1 MINNN
6 DNSQETENKKLNYQK
21 ELLFFKDDIL
31 KDLKRFESKLTSKYN
46 ETQSSIQQKLNFYDE
61 QFEKLTEKISK
72 IQNSDLNDKL
82 IEEKINSLIKF
93 KEKISEKIMTNE
105 IKLDSTQ
112 KDLQNAMFKY
122 DKMFTDTVIYPGLIG
137 NSCKYKTFH
146 EFIDYLL
153 IQISQLNSF
162 KEKNILDLK
171 SYKTKLENLIQ
182 SFKLQIE
189 NITKSMTEFTTK
201 SVNNCE
207 ERINDLLK
215 IYDEKLIEVR
225 IENNKYSNNVKEE
238 FDKMQ
243 KDWGKILQIK
253 KDIYYKLDSEISN
266 MKDTCNN
273 VSLKFEGYKKEFN
286 LIKNRFTQLSEFIKD
301 VRFRANLGNGIT
313 KREAF
318 NLSNQ
323 IDFTKKQV
331 FIEPPKKDS
340 YIKFVKSF
348 KGNKFIDNF
357 INKFS
362 SDDTNVS
369 KVNNGRKSVVINN
382 PFVFNNSFDK
392 PFDNSVNISKRQS
405 VKNFFFGNK
414 FIKSNSLSNINNS
427 SSPNKDIMNNL
438 NDDIKINSQMQ
449 ITNYNN
455 FNNTT
460 NKFNDNTIISESN
473 SDEKSEMNNIT
484 KLKIKKNLEENN
496 NQKNNL
502 FKHDNQNLS
511 INNKIYLKND
521 NNKINEEKNINNK
534 QIPIK
539 KENENES
546 YINNE
551 KQNTKFPN
559 VLDKSPTK
567 KNNLNIEKV
576 NQINRI
582 KSAETLI
589 QSKTHTHFPN
599 INTNI
604 KEKLIL
610 EQKDIKTSKPNNEN
624 LNEKKLSFQ
633 LTKTLKN
640 ENSTQI
646 IHNKT
651 FYNQSS
657 ININKQNQKDK
668 NIININGMEIVNAF
682 ERKKNKYNKPNN
694 SKLRIQKIQSYIK
707 EIKSNIPDYNS
718 FYNKYSGENE
728 INDYNSINKKLKYNK
743 SDHFYINSKS
753 NYENKKQIL
762 FKNKT
767 ASHSNDKDLGDNYY
781 FNLMINEDMNKTSV
795 GLKKSTQNSYSNFN
809 KK

>member
-1 MINNN
+1 
-6 DNSQETENKKLNYQK
+6 
-21 ELLFFKDDIL
+21 
-31 KDLKRFESKLTSKYN
+31 
-46 ETQSSIQQKLNFYDE
+46 
-61 QFEKLTEKISK
+61 
-72 IQNSDLNDKL
+72 
-82 IEEKINSLIKF
+82 
-93 KEKISEKIMTNE
+93 
-105 IKLDSTQ
+105 
-112 KDLQNAMFKY
+112 
-122 DKMFTDTVIYPGLIG
+122 
-137 NSCKYKTFH
+137 
-146 EFIDYLL
+146 
-153 IQISQLNSF
+153 
-162 KEKNILDLK
+162 
-171 SYKTKLENLIQ
+171 
-182 SFKLQIE
+182 
-189 NITKSMTEFTTK
+189 
-201 SVNNCE
+201 
-207 ERINDLLK
+207 
-215 IYDEKLIEVR
+215 
-225 IENNKYSNNVKEE
+225 
-238 FDKMQ
+238 
-243 KDWGKILQIK
+243 
-253 KDIYYKLDSEISN
+253 

-313 KREAF
+313 KREAL

-646 IHNKT
+646 IQNKT

-657 ININKQNQKDK
+657 ININKQSQKDK

-795 GLKKSTQNSYSNFN
+795 GLKKSSQRSSSSF
-809 KK
+809 KRK

>member
-6 DNSQETENKKLNYQK
+6 DNSQETENKKSNFQK
-21 ELLFFKDDIL
+21 ELLFFKDDML

-61 QFEKLTEKISK
+61 QFEKLTDKISK
-72 IQNSDLNDKL
+72 FENSDLNDKL
-82 IEEKINSLIKF
+82 FEEKINSLIKF
-93 KEKISEKIMTNE
+93 KEKISETIMTNE

-112 KDLQNAMFKY
+112 KDLQNAIYKY
-122 DKMFTDTVIYPGLIG
+122 DKMFTDSVIYPGLIG
-137 NSCKYKTFH
+137 NLCKYKTFH

-182 SFKLQIE
+182 SFKLQID

-201 SVNNCE
+201 SVNDCE
-207 ERINDLLK
+207 ERIKGLLK
-215 IYDEKLIEVR
+215 IYDEKLIELR
-225 IENNKYSNNVKEE
+225 MENNKYSFSVKEE

-253 KDIYYKLDSEISN
+253 KDIYYKLDNEISN
-266 MKDTCNN
+266 MNDSYNN

-313 KREAF
+313 KREAL

-331 FIEPPKKDS
+331 FIEPPKKNS

-362 SDDTNVS
+362 NDDSNFSTIKNE
-369 KVNNGRKSVVINN
+369 RKSMVINN
-382 PFVFNNSFDK
+382 PFLFNNSFDK
-392 PFDNSVNISKRQS
+392 QFDNSINTSKRQS
-405 VKNFFFGNK
+405 VKNFFLGNRY
-414 FIKSNSLSNINNS
+414 IKSNSLSNINHS
-427 SSPNKDIMNNL
+427 LSPNKNNFNYI
-438 NDDIKINSQMQ
+438 NDDIKINSHMQ

-455 FNNTT
+455 LNNTT
-460 NKFNDNTIISESN
+460 NKYNDNTIISESN
-473 SDEKSEMNNIT
+473 SDEKSEMNNT
-484 KLKIKKNLEENN
+484 TNLKIKKNLEENN
-496 NQKNNL
+496 NHLKSNILKNENQK
-502 FKHDNQNLS
+502 FS
-511 INNKIYLKND
+511 INNKINLKND
-521 NNKINEEKNINNK
+521 NNKLNEEKNINIK
-534 QIPIK
+534 QIVTK

-546 YINNE
+546 YNE

-646 IHNKT
+646 IQNKT

-657 ININKQNQKDK
+657 ININKQSQKDK

-795 GLKKSTQNSYSNFN
+795 GLKKSSQRSSSSF
-809 KK
+809 KRK